1 MNPSHPSHQDAKNEL
16 PKRAER
22 RRFLCQSAASAA
34 GLVLSVSAISAA
46 QAAEAAP
53 DAKAAEVVLKLS
65 ETPELAKVGGY
76 KIIEIGGESVIVA
89 RTGEVTFV
97 ALSSVCPHRGCNVEY
112 REKDEFYCPCHG
124 SRFAL
129 DGKVL
134 QGPAR
139 KPLAQCALDQALSI
153 GAPKTA

>member
-1 MNPSHPSHQDAKNEL
+1 MNPNQEHQDANDKSN
-16 PKRAER
+16 AR

-34 GLVLSVSAISAA
+34 GLVLSVSAVGAA
-46 QAAEAAP
+46 RADEAAP
-53 DAKAAEVVLKLS
+53 QAAEVVLKLS
-65 ETPELAKVGGY
+65 ETPELAKVGGS
-76 KIIEIGGESVIVA
+76 KIIEVSGESVIVA
-89 RTGEVTFV
+89 RTGEASFV

-112 REKDEFYCPCHG
+112 RDKDEFYCPCHG

-139 KPLAQCALDQALSI
+139 KPLAQCPLDQALSI
-153 GAPKTA
+153 GPPKA